1 MRGSARRAGRPLR
14 RLTRLLLGRNELRRP
29 CDRIEGL
36 VVASLSAAFLTLAVA
51 AAVFAGRLYQSQ
63 HAMAAHARTA
73 VAVLAQPGPIADSQ
87 TTAVRATWRLPKGTQ
102 RSGTLTTVTAPAIY
116 DASAGASV
124 PVWLD
129 RSGQPVAPP
138 PSPSGMIA
146 LALFAGIT
154 VTAGAALAVILCY
167 RLCRMVLD
175 RHRLARWESAWAA
188 VGPQWTSRR

>member
-51 AAVFAGRLYQSQ
+51 TAVFAGRLYQSQ

-73 VAVLAQPGPIADSQ
+73 VAVLSQPGPVADSQ

-102 RSGTLTTVTAPAIY
+102 RS

-124 PVWLD
+124 RVWLD
-129 RSGQPVAPP
+129 RSGQPVASP

-167 RLCRMVLD
+167 LLCRIVLD

>member
-73 VAVLAQPGPIADSQ
+73 VAVLAQPGPVADSQ

-129 RSGQPVAPP
+129 RSGQPVASP

-167 RLCRMVLD
+167 RLCRMALD